1 MSHTP
6 VSILVCKTYNDI
18 LLNAHKA
25 AITLASVLE
34 FVHIFPFAT
43 IMSFA
48 TKRPNHVAS
57 LTVYSPEFVAWPSVW
72 ICLIFPHG

>member
-1 MSHTP
+1 
-6 VSILVCKTYNDI
+6 
-18 LLNAHKA
+18 
-25 AITLASVLE
+25 VLE